1 MAAYFKFNAFVADI
15 AGKVHNL
22 GADALKVLL
31 SNTALAA
38 ANAVK
43 ADLTEIGAGN
53 GYAAGGTAVVITTSS
68 QAAGLY
74 TLAGNQVVFTAAG
87 GTIGPLRYAAL
98 YNSTPGA
105 GPLIGG
111 WDYGSSITLQIG
123 ETFTVQ
129 FNSANPGTIL
139 TIQ

>member
-1 MAAYFKFNAFVADI
+1 MAAYFKFNAFVEDLAE
-15 AGKVHNL
+15 KVHNL
-22 GADALKVLL
+22 GADALKLLL

-38 ANAVK
+38 ANSVK

-53 GYAAGGTAVVITTSS
+53 GYAAGGTAVTVTASS

-74 TLAGNQVVFTAAG
+74 TLTANQVVYTAAG

-98 YNSTPGA
+98 YNDTA
-105 GPLIGG
+105 GSKQLIGG

-129 FNSANPGTIL
+129 FNSANPGAIL

>member
-1 MAAYFKFNAFVADI
+1 MAAYFKFNAFVEDLAE
-15 AGKVHNL
+15 KVHNL

-31 SNTALAA
+31 SNVALAA

-43 ADLTEIGAGN
+43 ADLTEIAAGS
-53 GYAAGGTAVVITTSS
+53 GYVAGGTAVVITTSA
-68 QAAGLY
+68 QVAGLY

-87 GTIGPLRYAAL
+87 GNIGPLRYAAL
-98 YNSTPGA
+98 YNSTPAA

-111 WDYGSSITLQIG
+111 WDYGSNITLLTG

-129 FNSANPGTIL
+129 FNSANPGSIL

>member
-15 AGKVHNL
+15 ATKVHNL

-43 ADLTEIGAGN
+43 ADLTEIAAGF
-53 GYAAGGTAVVITTSS
+53 GYAAGGTAVTVTTSA
-68 QAAGLY
+68 QVAGLY

-87 GTIGPLRYAAL
+87 GSIGPLRYAVL

-105 GPLIGG
+105 GPLVGG
-111 WDYGSSITLQIG
+111 WDYGSSITLLNG